1 MPQLKIR
8 ASVVRSH
15 LEAIAPDNTRTTC
28 CCLHCL
34 GSHQACL
41 EPAAGQLHLSH
52 TPCTAR
58 ACSPCARN
66 IWKQLLQTTHAPPA
80 AFDSRRHPRLPP
92 TCMDACP
99 HPRSCALRPLEGP
112 FRAVCTKGHIRL
124 PAANAWLRDRESRLR
139 GEHGRACFFLSS
151 LSLWPPAIA
160 AYGPMSSELYLLHCA
175 HERTLCAQLAGRKPT
190 LAPRAACM
198 PWQGNV

>member
-1 MPQLKIR
+1 MLF
-8 ASVVRSH
+8 RS
-15 LEAIAPDNTRTTC
+15 
-28 CCLHCL
+28 
-34 GSHQACL
+34 
-41 EPAAGQLHLSH
+41 
-52 TPCTAR
+52 
-58 ACSPCARN
+58 
-66 IWKQLLQTTHAPPA
+66 PPA

-175 HERTLCAQLAGRKPT
+175 HERTLCAQLGRAQANASAT
-190 LAPRAACM
+190 GCMHAMARQRVNSQRQATACTHYMQTGVLALSC
-198 PWQGNV
+198 